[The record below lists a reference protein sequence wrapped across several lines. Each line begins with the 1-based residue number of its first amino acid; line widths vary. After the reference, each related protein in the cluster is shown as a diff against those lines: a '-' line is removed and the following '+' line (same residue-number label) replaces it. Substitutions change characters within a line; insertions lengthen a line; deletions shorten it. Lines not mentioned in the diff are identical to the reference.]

1 MATEIKSSFD
11 VQQASFQTA
20 DGHQIHYSVTRPAGA
35 ALRLVVIL
43 HGFADHSERYRQLI
57 EHLASQGAVVYAYDM
72 RGNGQSDGAR
82 GHVLRYQELIDE
94 LAAFLDIAYAAEP
107 GLERVIYA
115 HSTGAILALTYLY
128 DHPRA
133 ADRLIL
139 SAPCLILTYE
149 APAMKVMIG
158 KVFSSM
164 MPKMTLQAG
173 FNPGSVSRDEKVVE
187 ANKSDPLV
195 TQAITTRFYTEVYGK
210 AMPAALA
217 RIEEV
222 KLPTL
227 VLQGTADQLVSP
239 TVADEFERR
248 VPAAAIKRY
257 EGGYHESHN
266 DIQREEVFADVDA
279 WLSSRPTGPV
289 SAD

>member
-1 MATEIKSSFD
+1 MATQTTSSFD
-11 VQQASFQTA
+11 VQTASFQTT
-20 DGHQIHYSVTRPAGA
+20 DGFKIHYSVTRPAGA

-72 RGNGQSDGAR
+72 RGNGQSDGQR
-82 GHVLRYQELIDE
+82 GHVMRYQELVDE
-94 LAAFLDIAYAAEP
+94 LDAFLKIAYAAEP

-115 HSTGAILALTYLY
+115 HSTGAILALTYVY
-128 DHPRA
+128 NHPDA

-139 SAPCLILTYE
+139 SAPCLILTVA
-149 APAMKVMIG
+149 APAAKVFIG
-158 KVFSSM
+158 KVFSSVL
-164 MPKMTLQAG
+164 PKVTLQAG
-173 FNPGSVSRDEKVVE
+173 FDPGAVSRDPAVVE
-187 ANKSDPLV
+187 ANKEDPLV

-210 AMPAALA
+210 AMPAAFK
-217 RIEEV
+217 RIEDD

-227 VLQGTADQLVSP
+227 VIQGTGDKLVSP

-248 VPAAAIKRY
+248 VPSAGIRRY

-279 WLSSRPTGPV
+279 WLSRAV
-289 SAD
+289 